1 MKPLIFLLVALS
13 MTGCTSLVATTATT
27 TVTQRIGSTR
37 QEVRFLTDKMAY
49 ELRLSPQQYNDV
61 YEINYDFLYAAN
73 QLMDDIVYG
82 DSWALDRYY
91 EVLDLRNDDLRWVLS
106 NSQYRRFLR
115 IDYFYRPL
123 YLDGGTYWAFRVYAT
138 YPNRSLFYYDVPHH
152 YHTYNG
158 AHCRRS
164 YDNASYYRDRYI
176 HVHHHYDTPVF
187 VRNDRS
193 YRSYRDA
200 DFGSVRRNSSTRG
213 SVSGRTGVSAR
224 GRVMTDEGRIYSTR
238 SGDVR
243 TENGSRRDNGRS
255 VYEATPDRSRR
266 SEANRSE
273 QSSRRRA
280 GTWNGTETQE
290 RTTGSTRTP
299 STYSRQQA
307 EPSTETRVET
317 RSRSERSEGGTSSSR
332 RYSERSSSSNRR

>member
-1 MKPLIFLLVALS
+1 MKPLVFLLIALS

-27 TVTQRIGSTR
+27 TVTQRIGYTR

-49 ELRLSPQQYNDV
+49 ELRLSSRQYNDV

-73 QLMDDIVYG
+73 RLMDDIAHG
-82 DSWALDRYY
+82 DPWALDRYY

-106 NSQYRRFLR
+106 SSQYRRFLQ

-123 YLDGGTYWAFRVYAT
+123 YMDGGRYWAFRVYAT

-187 VRNDRS
+187 VCDHPN
-193 YRSYRDA
+193 YRSYRNA
-200 DFGSVRRNSSTRG
+200 DLGGGRRDVSVRGEMNTCTEVPVRE
-213 SVSGRTGVSAR
+213 
-224 GRVMTDEGRIYSTR
+224 RVANRSERIYSTQ
-238 SGDVR
+238 GGAVR
-243 TENGSRRDNGRS
+243 AEGGSRRDSGRP
-255 VYEATPDRSRR
+255 VYEAKPDRSRR
-266 SEANRSE
+266 SETNRSTP
-273 QSSRRRA
+273 SSRRRA
-280 GTWNGTETQE
+280 GTWNESETHT

-299 STYSRQQA
+299 STYSRRQA
-307 EPSTETRVET
+307 EPSTETRVEART
-317 RSRSERSEGGTSSSR
+317 RSERGEGGTSSSR
-332 RYSERSSSSNRR
+332 RYSERSSSANRR